1 MILSKISQTLIGVM
15 GRCRCFLSKAA
26 ATHKHIN
33 ETYTVVYM
41 HSTIA
46 VVYVTKSQQMLQCA
60 SV

>member
-1 MILSKISQTLIGVM
+1 M

-26 ATHKHIN
+26 ATYKHIN
-33 ETYTVVYM
+33 KTYTVVYM